1 MDRVSGGWLQGWPL
15 FWLIAAALAAMSA
28 TMVALHPGEEGAR
41 LVIRATAR
49 SSLLLFALAFSASAL
64 RRLWPGAFTQW
75 LLRNRRYL
83 GVSFAASH
91 AIHLAAIVAFA
102 RIDPAEF
109 GQISPLANRIVAGL
123 AYVFIFAMAA
133 TSFDRMVAWLGAR
146 RWKLL
151 HVVGAHYVWL
161 IFLLSFAKRVP
172 QGAGYA
178 LGAAALLAV
187 MGLRLWAHRAGR
199 ATAAT
204 A

>member
-1 MDRVSGGWLQGWPL
+1 ML
-15 FWLIAAALAAMSA
+15 
-28 TMVALHPGEEGAR
+28 ALHPGEEGVR
-41 LVIRATAR
+41 MVIRATAR
-49 SSLLLFALAFSASAL
+49 TSLLLFALAFSASAL
-64 RRLWPGAFTQW
+64 RRLWPGDFSTW

-102 RIDPAEF
+102 RIDPSEF
-109 GQISPLANRIVAGL
+109 GEISPLANRIVAGL

-151 HVVGAHYVWL
+151 HAVGAHYVWL

-172 QGAGYA
+172 QGSAYA
-178 LGAAALLAV
+178 VGAAVLLAV
-187 MGLRLWAHRAGR
+187 MGLRLWARKAVGR
-199 ATAAT
+199 NAA
-204 A
+204 

>member
-1 MDRVSGGWLQGWPL
+1 MGNASGGMLQGWRL
-15 FWLIAAALAAMSA
+15 FWLITAALAAMSA
-28 TMVALHPGEEGAR
+28 AMVAMYPGEDGVR

-49 SSLLLFALAFSASAL
+49 TSLVLFALAFSASAL
-64 RRLWPGAFTQW
+64 RRLWPGGFTTW

-91 AIHLAAIVAFA
+91 AIHLAAIIAFA

-109 GQISPLANRIVAGL
+109 GEISPVANRIVAGL

-133 TSFDRMVAWLGAR
+133 TSFDRMVVWLGAR

-151 HVVGAHYVWL
+151 HTVGAHYIWL

-178 LGAAALLAV
+178 LGAAVLLAV
-187 MGLRLWAHRAGR
+187 MGLRLWARKAGSR
-199 ATAAT
+199 SAA
-204 A
+204 

>member
-1 MDRVSGGWLQGWPL
+1 MGNASGGMLQGWRL
-15 FWLIAAALAAMSA
+15 FWLITAALVAMSGA
-28 TMVALHPGEEGAR
+28 MVVLHPGEEGAR

-49 SSLLLFALAFSASAL
+49 TSLVLFALAFSASAL
-64 RRLWPGAFTQW
+64 RRLWPGAVTTW

-83 GVSFAASH
+83 GVAFAASH

-109 GQISPLANRIVAGL
+109 GQISPVANRIVAGL

-151 HVVGAHYVWL
+151 HTVGAHYIWL
-161 IFLLSFAKRVP
+161 IFLLSFAKRIP

-178 LGAAALLAV
+178 LGAAVLLAV
-187 MGLRLWAHRAGR
+187 MGLRLWARRAGSR
-199 ATAAT
+199 AAA
-204 A
+204 

>member
-1 MDRVSGGWLQGWPL
+1 MGIAWGGRLRGWPL
-15 FWLIAAALAAMSA
+15 FWFIAAALSAMSA
-28 TMVALHPGEEGAR
+28 AMLALHPGEEGVR
-41 LVIRATAR
+41 MVIRATAR
-49 SSLLLFALAFSASAL
+49 TSLLLFALAFSASAL
-64 RRLWPGAFTQW
+64 RRLWPGDFSTW

-102 RIDPAEF
+102 RIDPSEF
-109 GQISPLANRIVAGL
+109 GEISPLANRIVAGL

-151 HVVGAHYVWL
+151 HAVGAHYVWL

-172 QGAGYA
+172 QGSAYA
-178 LGAAALLAV
+178 VGAAVLLAV
-187 MGLRLWAHRAGR
+187 MGLRLWARKAVGR
-199 ATAAT
+199 NAA
-204 A
+204 

>member
-1 MDRVSGGWLQGWPL
+1 MGETSGARLQGWPL
-15 FWLIAAALAAMSA
+15 FWLITAALTAMSA
-28 TMVALHPGEEGAR
+28 AMLALQPGEEGVR
-41 LVIRATAR
+41 MVIRATAR

-64 RRLWPGAFTQW
+64 RRLWPGGFTAW

-102 RIDPAEF
+102 RIDPSEF
-109 GQISPLANRIVAGL
+109 GEISPLANRIVAGL
-123 AYVFIFAMAA
+123 AYVFILAMAA

-151 HVVGAHYVWL
+151 HTVGAHYVWL

-172 QGAGYA
+172 EGSAYA
-178 LGAAALLAV
+178 LGAAVLLGV
-187 MGLRLWAHRAGR
+187 MGLRLWARRGGG
-199 ATAAT
+199 AA
-204 A
+204 AA